1 MAEQFVALFVGHVGE
16 LVCNRLFFAL
26 GTEASKRKVV
36 EFARLILEAERQQ
49 TSFENGRLSQSAA
62 DQN

>member
-1 MAEQFVALFVGHVGE
+1 MDDSDHNDVLGLE
-16 LVCNRLFFAL
+16 LNRLFFAL

-49 TSFENGRLSQSAA
+49 TSFENGRFSQSAA